1 MVRWKI
7 FSAETLRGIQ
17 EDKKAQGGTQME
29 LTADKTIMERFES
42 RLKEEEKSRATIEK
56 YLRDAKAFADFL
68 GDAPVTKDAVIRY
81 KSHLSENYAVAS
93 ANSMLA
99 AVNSFLRFLE
109 CADCVVRTFKVQK
122 AVFRSRELELS
133 RNEYVRLVETAKRRG
148 NRRLCLVMQTICAT
162 GIRISEL
169 PFVTVESLH
178 TRRARVSLK
187 GKTRTVILPME
198 LCRELKRYVKSSGIQ
213 SGSVFVTRGGR
224 PMDRSNILHAMK
236 ALCQEAG
243 VAAGKVFPHNLRHL
257 FAVTYYNVEKDI
269 CHLADLLG
277 HSNVNTTRI
286 YTLISCEMQEQRLD
300 GLGLVLIDT
309 NTA

>member
-1 MVRWKI
+1 MLFR
-7 FSAETLRGIQ
+7 SAIPL
-17 EDKKAQGGTQME
+17 
-29 LTADKTIMERFES
+29 S
-42 RLKEEEKSRATIEK
+42 
-56 YLRDAKAFADFL
+56 ADFQERTEEL
-68 GDAPVTKDAVIRY
+68 
-81 KSHLSENYAVAS
+81 
-93 ANSMLA
+93 
-99 AVNSFLRFLE
+99 
-109 CADCVVRTFKVQK
+109 VRQTAKI
-122 AVFRSRELELS
+122 AELEK
-133 RNEYVRLVETAKRRG
+133 E
-148 NRRLCLVMQTICAT
+148 C
-162 GIRISEL
+162 IS
-169 PFVTVESLH
+169 V
-178 TRRARVSLK
+178 
-187 GKTRTVILPME
+187 
-198 LCRELKRYVKSSGIQ
+198 LKRYVKSSGIQ

>member
-1 MVRWKI
+1 
-7 FSAETLRGIQ
+7 
-17 EDKKAQGGTQME
+17 
-29 LTADKTIMERFES
+29 
-42 RLKEEEKSRATIEK
+42 
-56 YLRDAKAFADFL
+56 
-68 GDAPVTKDAVIRY
+68 
-81 KSHLSENYAVAS
+81 
-93 ANSMLA
+93 MLA

-257 FAVTYYNVEKDI
+257 FAVTYYI
-269 CHLADLLG
+269 
-277 HSNVNTTRI
+277 
-286 YTLISCEMQEQRLD
+286 
-300 GLGLVLIDT
+300 
-309 NTA
+309 

>member
-1 MVRWKI
+1 
-7 FSAETLRGIQ
+7 
-17 EDKKAQGGTQME
+17 
-29 LTADKTIMERFES
+29 MERFES

-56 YLRDAKAFADFL
+56 YLRDAKAFAAFL

>member
-1 MVRWKI
+1 
-7 FSAETLRGIQ
+7 
-17 EDKKAQGGTQME
+17 ME

-56 YLRDAKAFADFL
+56 YLRDAKAFAAFL

-277 HSNVNTTRI
+277 HSNVNTTRF

>member
-1 MVRWKI
+1 
-7 FSAETLRGIQ
+7 
-17 EDKKAQGGTQME
+17 ME

-56 YLRDAKAFADFL
+56 YLRDAKAFAAFL

-81 KSHLSENYAVAS
+81 KSRLSENYAVAS

-169 PFVTVESLH
+169 PFITVESLH

-277 HSNVNTTRI
+277 HSNINTTRI

-300 GLGLVLIDT
+300 GLGLVLLDT

>member
-1 MVRWKI
+1 
-7 FSAETLRGIQ
+7 
-17 EDKKAQGGTQME
+17 ME

-56 YLRDAKAFADFL
+56 YLRDAKAFAAFL

-300 GLGLVLIDT
+300 GLGLVLIDK

>member
-1 MVRWKI
+1 
-7 FSAETLRGIQ
+7 
-17 EDKKAQGGTQME
+17 ME

-56 YLRDAKAFADFL
+56 YLRDAKAFAAFL

-81 KSHLSENYAVAS
+81 KSRLSENYAVAS

-277 HSNVNTTRI
+277 HSNINTTRI

>member
-1 MVRWKI
+1 
-7 FSAETLRGIQ
+7 
-17 EDKKAQGGTQME
+17 ME